1 MGYLD
6 NTSITVDAIL
16 TKKGRELLAS
26 SRNAFEITK
35 FALGDDEVDYTL
47 YNPSHTLGSSYY
59 GEMIENMPVLE
70 AITDEN
76 YALKY
81 KLVTFPRN
89 TISVPLMTVNPTTI
103 SLPQSSRIPLAN
115 PGQGTTGGPNQT
127 TITIGGQMN
136 QQGSFTVTL
145 LDGDLGIIF
154 PDPNST
160 SRFIFES
167 VFTLTPQ
174 LDQTTTII
182 VQSNKFGTRIDIPV
196 TVTVR

>member
-6 NTSITVDAIL
+6 NTSVTVDAIL
-16 TKKGRELLAS
+16 TKKGRERLAS
-26 SRNAFEITK
+26 SRQEFEITK

-59 GEMIENMPVLE
+59 GEMIENMPILE

-81 KLVTFPRN
+81 KLVTLARN
-89 TISVPLMTVNPTTI
+89 ATIPVMTVSPTSI
-103 SLPQSSRIPLAN
+103 SLPQGSA
-115 PGQGTTGGPNQT
+115 
-127 TITIGGQMN
+127 ITRSTPT
-136 QQGSFTVTL
+136 QGSVSLPNTVTVTIAGSTTLQGQFTVTL
-145 LDGDLGIIF
+145 LDTDLGTII
-154 PDPNST
+154 PDPSNSF
-160 SRFIFES
+160 RFIFES

-174 LDQTTTII
+174 IDQNTTII
-182 VQSNKFGTRIDIPV
+182 VQSVRYGTRIDIPV